1 MYSINSIKFKDSNSQ
16 TLTIN
21 FNSELGKSYLIERSS
36 NLQKWQD
43 VGTVLGESNVTDYEL
58 MLNDAIY
65 KKTFYRVSEKEKVNG
80 AEELIIAFQDFDNS
94 NNLTSTLSYE
104 YTSGND
110 LEPNSF
116 SNPGDGWG
124 VYSRDSGGPFN
135 IFDDSVKAAGNANIY
150 PRDSQGFVDSTKTDK
165 FWGITDTDNNDLRD
179 GRAGVNF
186 IFDISSA
193 GMITKISMEF
203 AGMGEFDSDDYMFV

>member
-1 MYSINSIKFKDSNSQ
+1 M
-16 TLTIN
+16 
-21 FNSELGKSYLIERSS
+21 
-36 NLQKWQD
+36 
-43 VGTVLGESNVTDYEL
+43 VGVFT
-58 MLNDAIY
+58 
-65 KKTFYRVSEKEKVNG
+65 
-80 AEELIIAFQDFDNS
+80 AEIL
-94 NNLTSTLSYE
+94 
-104 YTSGND
+104 
-110 LEPNSF
+110 
-116 SNPGDGWG
+116 
-124 VYSRDSGGPFN
+124 GGPFN